1 MKKSVEKILV
11 VDDEELIIQLLSD
24 YLSDLGYQVETAY
37 SSEEV
42 LDKLNDGFDF
52 DLVLSDINL
61 PGKSGIELLRI
72 IKELKTDI
80 PVVLLTGLKTLDNA
94 ISAVKNGAAD
104 YITKPFEL
112 KSVRQV
118 VERILKKQHRIHWK
132 EQIFEHLKYLK
143 YYFQFR
149 TSEFDPGILSK
160 EIASMLKKIQFTH
173 LAEIDQYELAIN
185 EVLVNAMEHGNLEL
199 PSQTKGND
207 FSKKSKFEELRE
219 KRLNDPVYC
228 QRSIYVVFEADK
240 EVFSLTVRDEGPGF
254 DWKKY
259 FNSAHV
265 IKSVN
270 TEIFGRGFKI
280 IQHISDEI
288 HFNDSGNTITVIKN
302 RPAKND

>member
-1 MKKSVEKILV
+1 MKKLVEKILV

-24 YLSDLGYQVETAY
+24 YLTDLGYQVDVAY

-42 LDKLNDGFDF
+42 LDKMNNSFDF

-72 IKELKTDI
+72 IRELKTDI

-118 VERILKKQHRIHWK
+118 VERILKKQHRIQWQ

-149 TSEFDPGILSK
+149 TSEFSPGILSK
-160 EIASMLKKIQFTH
+160 EIASILKKIQFTGQT
-173 LAEIDQYELAIN
+173 EIDQYELAFT

-207 FSKKSKFEELRE
+207 LSKKSEFDALRE

-228 QRSIYVVFEADK
+228 QRSIYVTFETDLD
-240 EVFSLTVRDEGPGF
+240 VFSLTVRDEGPGF

-259 FNSAHV
+259 FDTTHHG
-265 IKSVN
+265 KSIN
-270 TEIFGRGFKI
+270 TENFGRGFKI

-288 HFNDSGNTITVIKN
+288 HFSEKGNVITIIKN
-302 RPAKND
+302 SPAKR